1 MAASNHTKDEILHK
15 KLETST
21 ASIIYSISQLIV
33 KKTTGHATKVSGNIS
48 SSDDLKFP
56 ENWILFVKKL
66 YKSVLYLIILLLSF
80 IGI

>member
-33 KKTTGHATKVSGNIS
+33 KKTTGHAIKVSGNIS

-56 ENWILFVKKL
+56 EN
-66 YKSVLYLIILLLSF
+66 
-80 IGI
+80 